1 MNEPQKYT
9 GGTDYDAIVADLDKP
24 IGTVRPKGN
33 PDRTH
38 IAGINQAR
46 LKMRTGNGDDAH
58 LWPAKRYAD
67 MAPNETDRDR
77 RKMRNRVEK
86 VKLERRVNAEVN
98 SGNI

>member
-1 MNEPQKYT
+1 MT
-9 GGTDYDAIVADLDKP
+9 GTDYNAIVNDLDKP
-24 IGTVRPKGN
+24 TATVKPKGN

-38 IAGINQAR
+38 IAWLNQAR

-58 LWPAKRYAD
+58 LWPAKRYVD

-86 VKLERRVNAEVN
+86 LKLERRVNAEVN
-98 SGNI
+98 NGNI